1 MTMAIID
8 RIKFDG
14 LRSRDWLIYKYP
26 GEQFVIGSQLVVN
39 EGQAAIF
46 VKGGQVCDIFPS
58 GTYTLTT
65 DNLPV
70 LHNCVNLA
78 FGGRTPFTAEI
89 YYLNTLTKTDMTWGT
104 SDPIQLIDP
113 KYHVRLHI
121 RSFGQYSIR
130 VTDYYKFFTELIG
143 TMGQSEIIH
152 FDKLMNYFKGILV
165 TKIKTCISA
174 IMIQGKI
181 SALEI
186 TPHLEAISDHVMK
199 ELSDEFLPYGIT
211 LTNFIIQSINFPDED
226 FRQINSILTDKA
238 AFELMGDRHYAAKR
252 MFDVYQTAA
261 INQPDSVQEIDFS
274 SNYQG
279 ISSRSGD
286 LPDSI
291 GRTPLPN
298 ALPKK

>member
-26 GEQFVIGSQLVVN
+26 GEQFVTGSQLVVN
-39 EGQAAIF
+39 ESQAAIF
-46 VKGGQVCDIFPS
+46 IKGGQVCDIFPS

-70 LHNCVNLA
+70 LHHIQNIP

-130 VTDYYKFFTELIG
+130 VTDYYKFFMEVIG
-143 TMGQSEIIH
+143 TMGQNEIIH
-152 FDKLMNYFKGILV
+152 FDKLMSYFKGILV
-165 TKIKTCISA
+165 AKIKTLISA
-174 IMIQGKI
+174 IMIQGQI

-186 TPHLEAISDHVMK
+186 TPHLEAISAHVTK
-199 ELSDEFLPYGIT
+199 ELSEEFAAYGIT
-211 LTNFIIQSINFPDED
+211 LSNFIIQSINFPDAD
-226 FRQINSILTDKA
+226 FQQINAILNDKA
-238 AFELMGDRHYAAKR
+238 AFEIMGDRHYAAKR
-252 MFDVYQTAA
+252 MFDVYETAA
-261 INQPDSVQEIDFS
+261 INHPDSVSQIAFPNSQQEITSDT
-274 SNYQG
+274 QKVQA
-279 ISSRSGD
+279 
-286 LPDSI
+286 SI
-291 GRTPLPN
+291 PEYPGQNELM
-298 ALPKK
+298 KK